1 MNTELKH
8 ILKRIRWQARRGG
21 ALLRWGPRTLWNA
34 PAVLGNAIPKSGS
47 HLIIQVLQGLTAI
60 GPFVDGGFPPVN
72 RAEDNRKLPDSTVL
86 RNIRRMR
93 AGDIGYGYV
102 GCYQPFID
110 ALTAPGRATIFV
122 YRDPRDAV
130 VSSVFYATDMNP
142 GHAMHRYYNE
152 NLDSVEARINVAIR
166 GLDDPDLPYSGVR
179 QRFEK
184 YLGWLEQPGVLCLR
198 FEDLQTNREAAF
210 NRILDYLEGRGW
222 RNQPARE
229 ESLRALHAAIQP
241 RKSGTYRKGKPGG
254 WREHFTEANKAIFK
268 EEAGDLLI
276 RLGYEKDTNW

>member
-1 MNTELKH
+1 MNAEFKH
-8 ILKRIRWQARRGG
+8 TLKRIRWQGRRAVVMLRRG
-21 ALLRWGPRTLWNA
+21 PRALWNA

-47 HLIIQVLQGLTAI
+47 HLIIQVLQGLTSI

-72 RAEDNRKLPDSTVL
+72 RTEDNRKLPDSAVL

-93 AGDIGYGYV
+93 SGDIGYGYV

-142 GHAMHRYYNE
+142 KHAMHRYYNE
-152 NLDSVEARINVAIR
+152 NLTSLEERINVAIR
-166 GLDDPDLPYSGVR
+166 GLDDPDLPYSSVR

-184 YLGWLEQPGVLCLR
+184 YLGWLEQPDVLCLR

-210 NRILDYLEGRGW
+210 NRILDYLGERGW
-222 RNQPARE
+222 RNQPPRE
-229 ESLRALHAAIQP
+229 VSLRALHAAIQP
-241 RKSGTYRKGKPGG
+241 KKSGTYRKGKPGG
-254 WREHFTEANKAIFK
+254 WREHFTEANKALFK
-268 EEAGDLLI
+268 EVAGDLLI

>member
-1 MNTELKH
+1 MNAELKH
-8 ILKRIRWQARRGG
+8 TLKRIRWQGRRWQVMLRRG
-21 ALLRWGPRTLWNA
+21 PRAMWNA

-47 HLIIQVLQGLTAI
+47 HLIIQVLQGLTTI

-72 RAEDNRKLPDSTVL
+72 RGEDNRKLPDSAVL

-93 AGDIGYGYV
+93 GGDIGYGYV

-142 GHAMHRYYNE
+142 KHALHRYYNE
-152 NLDSVEARINVAIR
+152 RLASLEERIDVAIR
-166 GLDDPDLPYSGVR
+166 GLDDPDLPYSSVR

-184 YLGWLEQPGVLCLR
+184 YLGWLEQPAVLSLR

-210 NRILDYLEGRGW
+210 TQILDYLGARGW
-222 RNQPARE
+222 RNQPPRE
-229 ESLRALHAAIQP
+229 ESLRALLAAIRP
-241 RKSGTYRKGKPGG
+241 RKSGTFRKGKPGG
-254 WREHFTEANKAIFK
+254 WREYFTEANKALFK
-268 EEAGDLLI
+268 EVAGDLLI

>member
-1 MNTELKH
+1 MRSDIKH
-8 ILKRIRWQARRGG
+8 ALKRFRWQARR
-21 ALLRWGPRTLWNA
+21 ARTLLRWGPRALWGA

-72 RAEDNRKLPDSTVL
+72 RAEDNRKLPDSAIL

-93 AGDIGYGYV
+93 PGDIGYGYV

-110 ALTAPGRATIFV
+110 ALSAPGRATIFV

-130 VSSVFYATDMNP
+130 VSSVFYATEMNP
-142 GHAMHRYYNE
+142 RHAMHRYYNE
-152 NLDSVEARINVAIR
+152 HLSTLEERINVAIR
-166 GLDDPDLPYSGVR
+166 GLDDPDLPYSSVR

-184 YLGWLEQPGVLCLR
+184 YLGWLEQPAVLSLR

-210 NRILDYLEGRGW
+210 GRILDYLGARGW
-222 RNQPARE
+222 RNQPPRE
-229 ESLRALHAAIQP
+229 VSLRALHAAVQP
-241 RKSGTYRKGKPGG
+241 RKSGTFRKGTPGG
-254 WREHFTEANKAIFK
+254 WREHFTEANKALFK
-268 EEAGDLLI
+268 EVAGDLLI
-276 RLGYEKDTNW
+276 RLGYEQDMDW